1 MSEADPIAGQREE
14 INEGSAD
21 ALLFPYFEPGTT
33 TIKPC
38 PVKRGQEFE
47 LRACRIT
54 CGTPMRIGKHGA
66 WQWRVPVTRHH
77 RVTKDRFRGLG
88 RGLGYV
94 DDPRAAVTARDVP
107 PDDDHWRDVDG
118 NDGPPLEPEA
128 IDPEDIIDGPT
139 AIGQRARHER
149 EQREMRAAFE
159 ALPLSERVRRLEVQG
174 GKAARRQ
181 LRAIRSQV
189 AEGEKRAGIDRAA

>member
-1 MSEADPIAGQREE
+1 MTPPDPIAGQREA
-14 INEGSAD
+14 INEGTSD
-21 ALLFPYFEPGTT
+21 ALLFPYFDPETSKV
-33 TIKPC
+33 KPC

-66 WQWRVPVTRHH
+66 WQWRVPITRHQ
-77 RVTKDRFRGLG
+77 RVTKDKFRGLG

-94 DDPRAAVTARDVP
+94 EDPRAAVSAHDCP

-118 NDGPPLEPEA
+118 NDGPPPEPEA
-128 IDPEDIIDGPT
+128 IDPEDIINGAT
-139 AIGQRARHER
+139 AVAQRARHER
-149 EQREMRAAFE
+149 EQRERREAFE
-159 ALPLSERVRRLEVQG
+159 ALPLSERVRRLELAG
-174 GKAARRQ
+174 GRAARRQ